1 MYQYQQESG
10 LLIENYIIHL
20 FLSRMTTLPSYT
32 YVIFLRIFIPSRN
45 KDDLA
50 PKIECHAHKEKLTNA
65 VPLNK
70 PRGSS
75 RREESGKRTS
85 VVRIRAKVTRREKWF
100 YVLNNKLIK
109 AGNGVTSINKER
121 YNCCT
126 Q

>member
-20 FLSRMTTLPSYT
+20 FLSRLTTLPSYT

-70 PRGSS
+70 PRGSFEK
-75 RREESGKRTS
+75 RRER
-85 VVRIRAKVTRREKWF
+85 
-100 YVLNNKLIK
+100 
-109 AGNGVTSINKER
+109 
-121 YNCCT
+121 
-126 Q
+126 